1 LTRFPIG
8 LRYMAA
14 SALCFSIMGALVKAA
29 GARLPTME
37 IVLARSLVVLALC
50 LWGLRGRSGAL
61 PGKEPRLLFVRG
73 LVGFTALTCSYFSV
87 IHLPLAEAT
96 VIQYTNPVFTAL
108 LAAPVLGEAVH
119 AAEILLALFGLFGVL
134 LVARPPFLS
143 GEPSGLDSAAV
154 SIALAGAVFSAGAYV
169 MVRRLRT
176 EEPLV
181 TLFYFA
187 FVSIL
192 GSLPVVIRSFLLPHG
207 TEWVLLLAVGLSTH
221 VGQLCLTL
229 GLQQGHRR
237 RLPPD
242 SLRDPPGHRVLP
254 RDPGRVERGGRS
266 GDPREHG
273 SSGPRARAA
282 TGVAVVD
289 VTGDRIACGPI
300 VVSARRP
307 HRSLGGG
314 PPSRLKPSRTFA
326 SRYFGLSSGVG

>member
-229 GLQQGHRR
+229 GLQRERAGRATAVGYLQILFATLLGIAFFHEIPDGWSVAGAAVILASTVVLARVHA
-237 RLPPD
+237 PP
-242 SLRDPPGHRVLP
+242 P
-254 RDPGRVERGGRS
+254 
-266 GDPREHG
+266 
-273 SSGPRARAA
+273 
-282 TGVAVVD
+282 
-289 VTGDRIACGPI
+289 
-300 VVSARRP
+300 
-307 HRSLGGG
+307 
-314 PPSRLKPSRTFA
+314 A
-326 SRYFGLSSGVG
+326 SQLST